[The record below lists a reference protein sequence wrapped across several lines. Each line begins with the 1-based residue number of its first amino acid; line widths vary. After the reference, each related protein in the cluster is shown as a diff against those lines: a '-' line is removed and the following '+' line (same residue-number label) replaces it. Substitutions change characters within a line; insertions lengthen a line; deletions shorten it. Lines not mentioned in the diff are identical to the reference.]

1 MQAIEDIKEEA
12 VREIEMAK
20 IENELSLIKA
30 RYLGS
35 KGIITSALANLKN
48 IPQEKRKEIGK
59 TLNEAKRLIEKAIK
73 EKKFIKEEE
82 FFDETLPV
90 IMPKIGKKHPITQ
103 VIDEVVDIF
112 VQLGFSI
119 EEGPEIE
126 LIEYNFDALN
136 IPFHHPARDMHD
148 TFYIDEK
155 YLLRTH
161 TSPVQIRVMKEKKPP
176 IRIIAPGRVYRRDAD
191 ISHSPMFHQVEGLLV
206 DKNITFGDL
215 KGILSFFLEE
225 VFGKESKIRF
235 RPSYFPFTEPSSEV
249 DISCILCN
257 GKGCRTC
264 KNTGYLEILG
274 AGMVDPEVFKY
285 VGIDIEE
292 YTGFAFGLGVERI
305 AMLKYGIADI
315 RLFFEN
321 DLRFLT
327 SV

>member
-20 IENELSLIKA
+20 SENELSLIKA

-35 KGIITSALANLKN
+35 KGIITSGLANLKN

-59 TLNEAKRLIEKAIK
+59 TLNEAKRAIEKAIK
-73 EKKFIKEEE
+73 EKKFKKEEE
-82 FFDETLPV
+82 FFDETLPA
-90 IMPKIGKKHPITQ
+90 IMPKIGKKHPITS
-103 VIDEVVDIF
+103 VMDEVVDIF

-136 IPFHHPARDMHD
+136 IPSHHPARDMHD
-148 TFYIDEK
+148 TFYIDDT

-206 DKNITFGDL
+206 DKNVTFGDL

-225 VFGKESKIRF
+225 VFG
-235 RPSYFPFTEPSSEV
+235 
-249 DISCILCN
+249 
-257 GKGCRTC
+257 
-264 KNTGYLEILG
+264 
-274 AGMVDPEVFKY
+274 
-285 VGIDIEE
+285 
-292 YTGFAFGLGVERI
+292 
-305 AMLKYGIADI
+305 
-315 RLFFEN
+315 
-321 DLRFLT
+321 
-327 SV
+327 

>member
-1 MQAIEDIKEEA
+1 MLEIKKIQEGA
-12 VREIEMAK
+12 LREIEEVK
-20 IENELSLIKA
+20 EEKGLFSIKVK
-30 RYLGS
+30 YLG
-35 KGIITSALANLKN
+35 KAGIITSALANIKN

-59 TLNEAKRLIEKAIK
+59 ALNEAKREIEKAISD
-73 EKKFIKEEE
+73 KKFIKGEE
-82 FFDETLPV
+82 FFDETLPP
-90 IMPKIGKKHPITQ
+90 IMPRIGKKHPITQ
-103 VIDEVVDIF
+103 TMDEIVDIF
-112 VQLGFSI
+112 IQLGFSI

-136 IPFHHPARDMHD
+136 IPSHHPARDMHD
-148 TFYIDEK
+148 TFYIDNE

-206 DKNITFGDL
+206 DRNITFGDL
-215 KGILSFFLEE
+215 KGILSFFLCE
-225 VFGKESKIRF
+225 VFGRTSKIKF

-249 DISCILCN
+249 DIGCILCS

-285 VGIDIEE
+285 VGYDSEE

-305 AMLKYGIADI
+305 AMLKYGIGDI

-321 DLRFLT
+321 DMRFLA